1 MTIQQMAIRVRR
13 FCLFYPF
20 CLLSLLPLGNAT
32 AGLRDVDFDPHPGTQ
47 LPLNVE
53 FHEAGHPVRLEHFF
67 GRAPVVLQL
76 GYFGCINLCSTTI
89 VGAAEALERTGLV
102 AGKDYTALFVSI
114 DPRDETAP
122 PERRAGW
129 HFLTGA
135 KAAALVAKRV
145 GFTYRF
151 DPDSGQFAHPAGFVV
166 LDDLGRVSAYFPG
179 VRFDPAR
186 LREALLARNPKPGAF
201 EHLLLVCFHDPLTGR
216 YSETALNAL
225 RGLIFAF
232 LAGLGWLAW
241 RRL

>member
-1 MTIQQMAIRVRR
+1 MTIQVR
-13 FCLFYPF
+13 LF
-20 CLLSLLPLGNAT
+20 CLLCLLCLLASGNAT
-32 AGLRDVDFDPHPGTQ
+32 AGLRDVDFDPQPGTQ
-47 LPLNVE
+47 LPLNVQ
-53 FHEAGHPVRLEHFF
+53 FHEAGRPVRLEHFF

-76 GYFGCINLCSTTI
+76 GYFGCINLCSTTL

-114 DPRDETAP
+114 DPRDEAAP

-135 KAAALVAKRV
+135 KSAAAVARKI
-145 GFTYRF
+145 GFKYFFEKET
-151 DPDSGQFAHPAGFVV
+151 GQYSHPAGFVV
-166 LDDLGRVSAYFPG
+166 LDELGRVSAYFPG

-186 LREALLARNPKPGAF
+186 LREALLAQGGEPGAF

-216 YSETALNAL
+216 YSESALNAL
-225 RGLIFAF
+225 RAVIFAF
-232 LAGLGWLAW
+232 LAALGWLAW